1 MWDPAPRHPPTH
13 ELPPGS
19 AACVSRTGRGR
30 PPGKALH
37 SAAGARRG
45 PGYRAPRRPPRP
57 RGSEPPAPRGR
68 REAPREKVSSTLCF
82 PSQFAVTYPRDTR
95 RHSRG
100 DAAVGRRRGASG
112 HTSVQT
118 RGALSGGQI
127 LSTRTRHEA
136 GHTERVCGL
145 GPLPPKAKG
154 PRPATPKSKKAPV
167 QMSGVFPKSPSLRA
181 LTPGGWTCRGSPS
194 TCG

>member
-1 MWDPAPRHPPTH
+1 MGPGPTAPAHSRAPSRLRRVREQDGPRQAAREGPPQRRG
-13 ELPPGS
+13 GS
-19 AACVSRTGRGR
+19 ARFWL
-30 PPGKALH
+30 P
-37 SAAGARRG
+37 SAT
-45 PGYRAPRRPPRP
+45 
-57 RGSEPPAPRGR
+57 
-68 REAPREKVSSTLCF
+68 EAAAASREKVSSTLCF

-127 LSTRTRHEA
+127 LSTRTRHEP